1 MNSTWLFFT
10 EHVWKIRS
18 GSRRSQS
25 SWMQR
30 SPHGSSSHQWLQPL
44 LFPECLHQFLQF
56 VHCARFLRVITWVLK
71 SGGLGSLLVLENIPV
86 RRTQTVHCLI
96 ATEIASTSKG
106 NDRSL
111 GALPPFQALLF
122 VSWKHEDELAVTSL
136 YHQDSIL
143 MQERRW
149 CRVQDQQAQQVSR
162 SVTFVLGDGCRSH
175 KQSPRRASDRLPN
188 LVLASFM
195 CDMNVDREPL
205 ACRLVTGV

>member
-10 EHVWKIRS
+10 ENVRKIRS
-18 GSRRSQS
+18 GRRCQS
-25 SWMQR
+25 SWMQFTKR
-30 SPHGSSSHQWLQPL
+30 SPHGSSSL
-44 LFPECLHQFLQF
+44 LISECLHQFLQF
-56 VHCARFLRVITWVLK
+56 VHCARFLRVLK

-86 RRTQTVHCLI
+86 RRMQTVHCLI

-111 GALPPFQALLF
+111 GALPPFQALMF
-122 VSWKHEDELAVTSL
+122 VSWKNEDELAVTSL
-136 YHQDSIL
+136 YHEDSILSVMNL